1 MHTRL
6 YAGSPLKQDSFERA
20 QALGLEGK
28 TGGTERAKQHAS
40 FSVRSLPVK
49 RNGTEME
56 RFLTPT
62 VCTIYSTRQK
72 KVAYTVYRFSVF
84 RVIPFYRFTVPFTV
98 LPFYRSKYRLSRERG
113 APKAVIAGEYL
124 EVLKLGRCSATI
136 LMVDMH
142 AEPFGEPPIRASG
155 PSAATRA
162 ARWFNKSQLGV
173 PLCRE
178 FIHAHAQEL
187 PCGRTI

>member
-28 TGGTERAKQHAS
+28 TGKMGGTERAKQHAS
-40 FSVRSLPVK
+40 FSARSLPVK

-98 LPFYRSKYRLSRERG
+98 LPSRFAVLPFQVQTIERAG
-113 APKAVIAGEYL
+113 CTESGDSGRVSRGPKAW
-124 EVLKLGRCSATI
+124 EVQRDNFNGRHACGAVRGTAHPCERTFRGNACCQ
-136 LMVDMH
+136 MV
-142 AEPFGEPPIRASG
+142 RQV
-155 PSAATRA
+155 AAWCA
-162 ARWFNKSQLGV
+162 AV
-173 PLCRE
+173 P
-178 FIHAHAQEL
+178 
-187 PCGRTI
+187 